1 MYTHLSLMVVSLCA
15 IETTHPSI
23 SFSMLSSAA
32 CTIFS
37 FFESSALISTI
48 HTIHYTLYTMHYTFE
63 SSALVST
70 IHTIHTIH
78 YALYTMHYTLYL

>member
-1 MYTHLSLMVVSLCA
+1 LMVVSLCA

-37 FFESSALISTI
+37 FFESSALVSTI
-48 HTIHYTLYTMHYTFE
+48 HTMHYTLYTMHYTFE
-63 SSALVST
+63 SSALVASSNSKIVGLRMIARAMAT
-70 IHTIHTIH
+70 R
-78 YALYTMHYTLYL
+78 